1 MYIFSQIVSVNE
13 QAQKLFDCT
22 SNELIGKK
30 LSCIFKKT
38 SQVLEEVLEEI
49 FPLEDGSV
57 TAVTG
62 KVVRNV
68 LYNNVL

>member
-13 QAQKLFDCT
+13 QAQKMFDCT
-22 SNELIGKK
+22 SNELMGKK

-38 SQVLEEVLEEI
+38 SQVLEEALEEF

-62 KVVRNV
+62 KVVRNM
-68 LYNNVL
+68 L

>member
-57 TAVTG
+57 IAVTG

-68 LYNNVL
+68 L

>member
-1 MYIFSQIVSVNE
+1 MHILSQIVSANE

-22 SNELIGKK
+22 PNGLIGKK
-30 LSCIFKKT
+30 LPCLFKKT
-38 SQVLEEVLEEI
+38 CQVLEEALEEI

-68 LYNNVL
+68 L